1 MNKTK
6 LKENYIKILS
16 GVLILSGVII
26 AVSLLFIKHTGFS
39 KGGEDNGMFEKNSDK
54 ISLYKNG
61 VWIKDFKG
69 QEKDEIVER
78 LKKYEW
84 NNSDNDSI
92 TMDESYNIMFD
103 FNNTF
108 CKLYLR
114 EEDKSCFLNKNQFIL
129 ADQLYDF
136 LMTCVNN

>member
-1 MNKTK
+1 MDKTK
-6 LKENYIKILS
+6 LKKNYIKILS

-26 AVSLLFIKHTGFS
+26 AISLIFIKHTDFS
-39 KGGEDNGMFEKNSDK
+39 KGGEDKGMFEKNSDK

-61 VWIKDFKG
+61 VWIKDFDG

-84 NNSDNDSI
+84 KNSNNDLI
-92 TMDESYNIMFD
+92 TIDESYNIMFD

-114 EEDKSCFLNKNQFIL
+114 EADKTCFLNKNQFIL
-129 ADQLYDF
+129 DDQLYDF
-136 LMTCVNN
+136 LMNCIND